1 MQINH
6 ASQYCRLRF
15 SKNNTELVVF
25 EVLRQSDNNDDD
37 DDDPLRGGAA
47 HLAGGRDDEL
57 QDISSRW
64 RFDPDGKSHAGLRP
78 TFSRGLRIKVCLSKQ
93 LGQVNTL
100 YSRTSTLGGAVPAA
114 DPRCSPQSSE
124 RERQVR
130 GV

>member
-1 MQINH
+1 M
-6 ASQYCRLRF
+6 LPRF
-15 SKNNTELVVF
+15 SKNNTELAVF
-25 EVLRQSDNNDDD
+25 EVLRQSDNDDD
-37 DDDPLRGGAA
+37 DALRGGAA

-114 DPRCSPQSSE
+114 DLRCSPQLSE
-124 RERQVR
+124 RESQVR
-130 GV
+130 GD

>member
-1 MQINH
+1 MPP
-6 ASQYCRLRF
+6 RF
-15 SKNNTELVVF
+15 SNNNTELVVF
-25 EVLRQSDNNDDD
+25 EVLRQSDND
-37 DDDPLRGGAA
+37 DDDPLRGAA
-47 HLAGGRDDEL
+47 GQRDDEL